1 MKYRQAVVA
10 ALLFATTATAWAT
23 PCDTVK
29 DKIDAKI
36 KSHGVKTYTLSVVP
50 TAEVKDQTVVG
61 TCESGAKKIVYKRG

>member
-1 MKYRQAVVA
+1 M
-10 ALLFATTATAWAT
+10 
-23 PCDTVK
+23 K

-50 TAEVKDQTVVG
+50 TAEVKDQKVVG